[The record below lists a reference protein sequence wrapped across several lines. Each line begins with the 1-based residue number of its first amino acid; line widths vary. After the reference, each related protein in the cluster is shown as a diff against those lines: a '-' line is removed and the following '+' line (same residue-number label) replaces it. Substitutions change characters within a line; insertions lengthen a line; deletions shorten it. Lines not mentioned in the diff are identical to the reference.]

1 MAIQFDISKVAMFR
15 NATIANENTK
25 VNLDGNGGIMSAGLY
40 EGRFTDW
47 RHRTDR
53 QRTSNNEVRTAF
65 LKALGQAFNL
75 QGITEENGAV
85 RFSEQFMDRLQQILG
100 NDVFKRGDFDV
111 GNDGIVK
118 SGRPLTKRRIEA
130 IINKAVMV
138 GKTDFNV
145 DIYMKKLQVIKKEQG
160 IGDMPLDELKTK
172 TGKNLF
178 LLAEK
183 CLNFLKNDIF
193 LGKTV
198 LDKETGKA
206 VMVYGPKEE
215 KKDKSFMRLNPDYM
229 DLLDSGSDPEKHGY
243 SKFQLR
249 AKGGGYV
256 PFDANAKDKLQKELT
271 FNELIHTEK
280 AKIDEEDLGSVE
292 RQKRYIA
299 SIVQQFAQEMIDI
312 YFEAKESGKLD
323 NFMGFLSGGVGA
335 CLEDK
340 GMHLE
345 NWRKKNLKANEPIQ
359 GEQMTKE
366 EIAELERVA
375 DLRDEAFAP
384 PPKTSDL
391 VYGVI
396 NSLYKTDE
404 TFRDKEDWKDFADIV
419 KEKLRGKT
427 AQIETPVWN
436 DERDQYDFA
445 PLLDIKDNP
454 VERPLTDEDIDE
466 IGRACLKNAIG

>member
-15 NATIANENTK
+15 NATLVHDDTK
-25 VNLDGNGGIMSAGLY
+25 VNLDGNGGIMSVGRY

-47 RHRTDR
+47 RHRTDD
-53 QRTSNNEVRTAF
+53 QRANNNAVRTAL

-75 QGITEENGAV
+75 QGMTEVDGAV
-85 RFSEQFMDRLQQILG
+85 RFSRQFMDRLQEILG
-100 NDVFKRGDFDV
+100 NDVFKRVDFDV
-111 GNDGIVK
+111 GEDGIVK

-130 IINKAVMV
+130 IINKAVLV

-145 DIYMKKLQVIKKEQG
+145 DIYMKKLQAIKKEQG
-160 IGDMPLDELKTK
+160 IGEMPPDELKSK

-198 LDKETGKA
+198 IDKETNEA
-206 VMVYGPKEE
+206 VMVYGPKGE
-215 KKDKSFMRLNPDYM
+215 KKDRSFMRLNPDYM
-229 DLLDSGSDPEKHGY
+229 RLLDSGLDPVKVGY

-249 AKGGGYV
+249 VAADDYV
-256 PFDANAKDKLQKELT
+256 PFDADARDKMLKKLT
-271 FNELIHTEK
+271 FNELIHIEH
-280 AKIDEEDLGSVE
+280 AKIDEKDLGSIE
-292 RQKRYIA
+292 RQKKYIA
-299 SIVQQFAQEMIDI
+299 RVVQQFAQEMIDI
-312 YFEAKESGKLD
+312 YFEAKEARKLD
-323 NFMGFLSGGVGA
+323 SFMAYLSGGVGA

-340 GMHLE
+340 GMHLN
-345 NWRKKNLKANEPIQ
+345 NWRENNLRKDKPVQ

-404 TFRDKEDWKDFADIV
+404 TFRNKEDWEDFADIV

-454 VERPLTDEDIDE
+454 VERPLTNDDIDE
-466 IGRACLKNAIG
+466 IGRACLKNIIG